1 MEQTT
6 IVTDSTNTSSDIY
19 TPPGYPVKEVNRE
32 ENSNDTCDT
41 LFPNWPEEK
50 FYIIHEKVTDI
61 EIRTAFKYKVTD
73 SFFKY
78 IEKKIYDDVSFP
90 ARWKKEG
97 FVEPNIAAKTK
108 ARDVCFHI
116 YKNYSLIPLE
126 VTANKERGITIFYKQ
141 YDNNRSLIVETF
153 NSSEVVALVND
164 NTNKTIICCEE
175 IKNLRF
181 NNMIAIL
188 HE

>member
-1 MEQTT
+1 MEQT
-6 IVTDSTNTSSDIY
+6 IIETDSTNTSFNIY
-19 TPPGYPVKEVNRE
+19 PPPAYPVKVVRE
-32 ENSNDTCDT
+32 ENGSDTCDT
-41 LFPNWPEEK
+41 LFPNWPEK
-50 FYIIHEKVTDI
+50 NFYIIHEKVSDI
-61 EIRTAFKYKVTD
+61 EIRPPLKYKVKD
-73 SFFKY
+73 SFFAY
-78 IEKKIYDDVSFP
+78 IEQKIYNDVSFP

-97 FVEPNIAAKTK
+97 FLEPNIAAKTK

-116 YKNYSLIPLE
+116 YKNYSLIPME
-126 VTANKERGITIFYKQ
+126 VAANKERGITIFYKQ

-181 NNMIAIL
+181 DNMIAIL